1 MIVFSQGKC
10 YLFYSHF
17 LTKHAIQENL
27 DDKSRAQEMP
37 DLAVGNKK
45 LNKHIQFQCEYSLR
59 TEYIGSYA
67 KYSVLHCFI

>member
-1 MIVFSQGKC
+1 MIVFSQDKW

-17 LTKHAIQENL
+17 PTKHTIQANL
-27 DDKSRAQEMP
+27 DSKSRAQDMP
-37 DLAVGNKK
+37 DLAVGNKE
-45 LNKHIQFQCEYSLR
+45 LNKHIQFQCEYSIR

>member
-1 MIVFSQGKC
+1 MQSKKTWMIKVMIK
-10 YLFYSHF
+10 
-17 LTKHAIQENL
+17 K
-27 DDKSRAQEMP
+27 EMP

>member
-1 MIVFSQGKC
+1 MIVFSQGKW

-17 LTKHAIQENL
+17 PTKHAIQENL
-27 DDKSRAQEMP
+27 DDKSGAQEMP
-37 DLAVGNKK
+37 DLVVGNKE
-45 LNKHIQFQCEYSLR
+45 LNKHIQFQYEYCIR